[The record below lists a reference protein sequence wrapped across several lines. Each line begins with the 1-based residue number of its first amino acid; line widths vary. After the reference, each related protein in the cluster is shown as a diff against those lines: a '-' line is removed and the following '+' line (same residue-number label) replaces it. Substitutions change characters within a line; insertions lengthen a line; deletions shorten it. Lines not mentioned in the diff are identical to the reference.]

1 MKAWFLMPVA
11 LLVIGC
17 SSSSGTSSDTHTI
30 GDAMSSSSDSSGT
43 KDAANMEADKT
54 REKSMTGPDAA
65 STSGEKKFEDDVF
78 KVPIYAGAKEMPYTR
93 LMMDTDASKSYNCTF
108 QSSDDPDKIA
118 DFYKTE
124 AAKVGKV
131 VDLSVGSKPG
141 TGFRVVA
148 ADVTDNEK
156 LQIQIMKNP
165 KDGISAI
172 SMHYII
178 TKKK

>member
-65 STSGEKKFEDDVF
+65 STSGEKKKFEDEVF
-78 KVPIYAGAKEMPYTR
+78 KVPIYPGAKEAPYTR
-93 LMMDTDASKSYNCTF
+93 LTMDSDVSKSYNCTF
-108 QSSDDPDKIA
+108 QTSDDADKVA
-118 DFYKTE
+118 DFYNAE
-124 AAKVGKV
+124 GAKVGKV
-131 VDLSVGSKPG
+131 EHLPIGDKAG
-141 TGFRVVA
+141 TGFRTVA
-148 ADVTDNEK
+148 IQVSEK
-156 LQIQIMKNP
+156 ERIQVQAIKNP
-165 KDGISAI
+165 KDGTTMFSL
-172 SMHYII
+172 HYII
-178 TKKK
+178 TKN